1 MSPALQVIGGAFV
14 VVYLIV
20 IFLAIRKPLLGRLA
34 LREGVRRPGQ
44 TLLVVGGLMVGA
56 AGMTAALVGADSAR
70 DSSVLN
76 AYRSWDA
83 TDLTVTADNEVFP
96 YGVAQAL
103 RDDQAV
109 ADHVDGVMAGIEV
122 VGSVSNKTRETS
134 DSGVRLIGFDTA
146 TQAQFGAFTLADG
159 TTTTGEDLG
168 PREVL
173 VSRQLADDL
182 DVEVGDE
189 LKMGV
194 EPLEKPKPTPKQIGN
209 RMKALGNDLQRLQNE
224 AERKAT
230 AAAKRAGKRAAEAA
244 AKQAAAQYL
253 AQVQADLAAQGQA
266 TAAAYLGQIK
276 DFQQGVKDTI
286 KDAKEA
292 EKEAG
297 LPPGSIPPY
306 IAEPVPPPPPTITPP
321 DVDAIKAEATA
332 VATAAAQAAGA
343 AAAQDAAERVG
354 KRYSKR
360 AESKVDRLEDLK
372 DLLDET
378 IDELRP
384 VTFRVAGIAKLE
396 GPGAYGLFSA
406 VFAPLPL
413 AQDIANTERV
423 NVIRV
428 SGTGDAYTGLEEATA
443 AIPAVRARLDELN
456 RDVKIDEDALLE
468 VQDVKQ
474 SEVEAAED
482 STEFVFA
489 MLVGMSF
496 LVIAAGIALVIN
508 LTQMLAE
515 ERRPRL
521 ATLRALGLTRRGL
534 VTLSVL
540 EGAFYSLLA
549 ALVGTGIGIF
559 AGRMLAERF
568 GKAFAEFFGA
578 NVDYRF
584 VFSVRIETLATAFA
598 AGALITLGTMYVSAW
613 RTSRMSIPAAIR
625 NLPEPAKDKHRRRW
639 PRVVFGV
646 ALLTF
651 GIMSLAGTEKAGRLV
666 GGVAVMV
673 VISGI
678 LKGRIPDRLRGT
690 IYGAALAGWA
700 FYNVGQVSG
709 EDDPNKFFGVFTLS
723 VLIAVIGL
731 SLLAAAN
738 LRIVERA
745 ANLLRFVSRRL
756 AATLRVPLAFL
767 ARRSMRTGL
776 SIIMFAVIMAIIS
789 MFSVMLAIFQ
799 PQYERES
806 LGYDIVLTS
815 AEHEPVGLPASV
827 KPLVEE
833 RANIV
838 TKVYTG
844 SFKSQFANLERTF
857 APLYVLD
864 EEQFAD
870 PPMMLN
876 ARDEAYGS
884 DAEVWAAVRSD
895 PTLVVSNFGQPGD
908 EITLDGKDGPVTFTI
923 AATPPA
929 GLFQGLAG
937 PKETFDVF
945 DDTTKGVTS
954 LVAIAGNGNV
964 PEVAALIERKR
975 YKDGVT
981 STPVRELMDRGY
993 RANRTMFSVI
1003 DVLMKMGLVV
1013 GILSLGILALRA
1025 IVERRHLI
1033 GVLRAIGFRKRS
1045 VMSGLLVE
1053 AGMTTTLGVAVG
1065 VITGLIMG
1073 WIFFTSFFETSVF
1086 GIDRENLFG
1095 AIALVYAAVV
1105 VVTVPPAWRASR
1117 LPPAEAVRYTE

>member
-1 MSPALQVIGGAFV
+1 MTPALQVIGGAFAL
-14 VVYLIV
+14 VYLIV
-20 IFLAIRKPLLGRLA
+20 IFLALRKPLLGRLA

-56 AGMTAALVGADSAR
+56 AGITAALVGADSAR

-76 AYRSWDA
+76 AYRSWDE
-83 TDLTVTADNEVFP
+83 TDLTVTASNEVFP
-96 YGVAQAL
+96 YGVAEKL
-103 RDDQAV
+103 RNDPAV
-109 ADHVDGVMAGIEV
+109 GEHVDGVMAGVEV

-146 TQAQFGAFTLADG
+146 TQEQFGAFTLTDG
-159 TTTTGEDLG
+159 TETTGEDLG
-168 PREVL
+168 PRQVI

-182 DVEVGDE
+182 EIHVGDE

-209 RMKALGNDLQRLQNE
+209 RMKALANDLQRLQKE
-224 AERKAT
+224 AERKA
-230 AAAKRAGKRAAEAA
+230 AAAAEKAGKRAAEAA
-244 AKQAAAQYL
+244 AKQAVAQYL
-253 AQVQADLAAQGQA
+253 AQVESDLAEQGQA
-266 TAAAYLGQIK
+266 AAAAYVGQIK
-276 DFQQGVKDTI
+276 DFQKGVKDTV

-306 IAEPVPPPPPTITPP
+306 ISEPVPPPPPTVTPP
-321 DVDAIKAEATA
+321 DVAAIQAQAEA
-332 VATAAAQAAGA
+332 VAAAAAQAAGA
-343 AAAQDAAERVG
+343 AAAQEAAERVG
-354 KRYSKR
+354 ERYGDR
-360 AESKVDRLEDLK
+360 AERKVDRLEALK

-384 VTFRVAGIAKLE
+384 VTFKVAGIAKLE

-413 AQDIANTERV
+413 AQDIANTDRV
-423 NVIRV
+423 NVVRI
-428 SGTGDAYTGLEEATA
+428 SGAGDAYAGLEEATA
-443 AIPAVRARLDELN
+443 AIPAVRARLDRLN
-456 RDVKIDEDALLE
+456 EDVKIDDDAPLE

-474 SEVEAAED
+474 SEVDAAED

-496 LVIAAGIALVIN
+496 LVIAAGVALVIN

-549 ALVGTGIGIF
+549 AIVGTGIGIF
-559 AGRMLAERF
+559 AGRLLAERF

-578 NVDYRF
+578 SVDYRF

-625 NLPEPAKDKHRRRW
+625 NLPEPAKEKHHRRW
-639 PRVVFGV
+639 PRMVIGIALLASGV
-646 ALLTF
+646 A
-651 GIMSLAGTEKAGRLV
+651 GLAGPEKAGRLI
-666 GGVAVMV
+666 GGVAVMIV
-673 VISGI
+673 VSAIT
-678 LKGRIPDRLRGT
+678 KGRIPDRLRGT
-690 IYGAALAGWA
+690 VYGGVLAGWA

-723 VLIAVIGL
+723 VLVAVIGL

-738 LRIVERA
+738 LRIVERM
-745 ANLLRFVSRRL
+745 ANLLRFASRRL

-827 KPLVEE
+827 KPLVEK

-844 SFKSQFANLERTF
+844 
-857 APLYVLD
+857 
-864 EEQFAD
+864 
-870 PPMMLN
+870 
-876 ARDEAYGS
+876 
-884 DAEVWAAVRSD
+884 
-895 PTLVVSNFGQPGD
+895 
-908 EITLDGKDGPVTFTI
+908 
-923 AATPPA
+923 
-929 GLFQGLAG
+929 
-937 PKETFDVF
+937 
-945 DDTTKGVTS
+945 
-954 LVAIAGNGNV
+954 
-964 PEVAALIERKR
+964 
-975 YKDGVT
+975 
-981 STPVRELMDRGY
+981 
-993 RANRTMFSVI
+993 
-1003 DVLMKMGLVV
+1003 
-1013 GILSLGILALRA
+1013 
-1025 IVERRHLI
+1025 
-1033 GVLRAIGFRKRS
+1033 
-1045 VMSGLLVE
+1045 
-1053 AGMTTTLGVAVG
+1053 
-1065 VITGLIMG
+1065 
-1073 WIFFTSFFETSVF
+1073 
-1086 GIDRENLFG
+1086 
-1095 AIALVYAAVV
+1095 
-1105 VVTVPPAWRASR
+1105 
-1117 LPPAEAVRYTE
+1117 